1 MPIVSYAQ
9 PVAHA
14 AGLIHQPNTERAIS
28 TWINPNAGLI
38 AGPEVPRPD
47 APTPMEQTIMDIHV
61 LTGPKHSEAGQIS
74 GHFLKTTGPAAFSF
88 QPHGLG
94 PTDVG
99 ALPVA
104 GQAADSD
111 KLDGN
116 HASAFLGASAT
127 AVNSDKLDGSH
138 ATAFLGATAQAV
150 DSDKLD
156 GYHASAA
163 PAASAV
169 PLANATGTIA
179 ATWLPTST
187 IGPAASITLLNT
199 GFSFDAAASNVIV
212 NPYPTA
218 GWAPAN
224 YGGSTCTRTFQTVN
238 AIPEMLLTSITQ
250 VASYPRVVDT
260 AWTPAITADIAISF
274 EAYSDTNGAALSL
287 CLYASGSTKHL
298 FPFTLTTG
306 WKKYTGYV
314 SSSYNIDQPYF
325 GYFTTG
331 AQYHLRRIQVEAATA
346 ATGFFPGTRTADDL
360 VIGQNIKLLAGNT
373 LTVPSMTP
381 AGLLRN
387 TALGLLSGGH
397 NVAAA
402 DLDTEIGNHTS
413 ATFNI
418 PRYRGEGS
426 VFPTAPRYGD
436 LFFHTVL
443 GISLYGTDDTWHS
456 AGIPT

>member
-127 AVNSDKLDGSH
+127 AVDSDKLDGSH
-138 ATAFLGATAQAV
+138 ATAFEPAIAVGSGDRYFAQDKTWKFLDHLCASDGSPSPALSVDATGQIGIGASPTRPLTVSAPATVLANFVSNYGTSFVDIDNTAADGDPGV
-150 DSDKLD
+150 RLLLSGSTAWNIGVDDSDADKLKIGTSALVD
-156 GYHASAA
+156 GAPKLTIDKTGKVGILNTA
-163 PAASAV
+163 PAATLDV
-169 PLANATGTIA
+169 TGSIQA
-179 ATWLPTST
+179 ST
-187 IGPAASITLLNT
+187 
-199 GFSFDAAASNVIV
+199 
-212 NPYPTA
+212 
-218 GWAPAN
+218 
-224 YGGSTCTRTFQTVN
+224 
-238 AIPEMLLTSITQ
+238 
-250 VASYPRVVDT
+250 
-260 AWTPAITADIAISF
+260 
-274 EAYSDTNGAALSL
+274 
-287 CLYASGSTKHL
+287 
-298 FPFTLTTG
+298 TLTLPAM
-306 WKKYTGYV
+306 
-314 SSSYNIDQPYF
+314 SS
-325 GYFTTG
+325 
-331 AQYHLRRIQVEAATA
+331 
-346 ATGFFPGTRTADDL
+346 
-360 VIGQNIKLLAGNT
+360 
-373 LTVPSMTP
+373 
-381 AGLLRN
+381 AGLVRN
-387 TALGLLSGGH
+387 SAAGLLSGG
-397 NVAAA
+397 NTVAAA

-426 VFPTAPRYGD
+426 VFPTGPRYGD

-443 GISLYGTDDTWHS
+443 GISIYGTDDTWHS